1 VKRIAYSI
9 ALTAVAGSC
18 IFQAIESVHAA
29 EKFKRLNAVEIR
41 NRIVGNVVT
50 DGSHWADRFEA
61 GGKLDGMELGQ
72 RKPGTWKLQ
81 GNEMCVVRKARKP
94 VEECF
99 EIWQSSNE
107 IEYRGDGVTLTSG
120 VLRKE

>member
-1 VKRIAYSI
+1 VKRIAHSI
-9 ALTAVAGSC
+9 ALTVLAGSYMLQM
-18 IFQAIESVHAA
+18 IDSVQAA
-29 EKFKRLNAVEIR
+29 ERFKRLYAEEIR

-50 DGSHWADRFEA
+50 DGSHWSDRFEP
-61 GGKLDGMELGQ
+61 GGALDGMELGQ
-72 RKPGTWKLQ
+72 RKPGTWRLQ
-81 GNEMCVVRKARKP
+81 GSEMCVTRKARKP

-107 IEYRGDGVTLTSG
+107 IEYRDNGVTLTSG